1 LYLVKW
7 IDNIMKSYN
16 KQKQVIYFFS
26 DGRSIVKTKNYLAPF
41 TKIEFIKNDFNLF
54 KKFNKNKNRI
64 KSSYRNNFF

>member
-1 LYLVKW
+1 MYLVKW

-16 KQKQVIYFFS
+16 KQKQVMYFFS
-26 DGRSIVKTKNYLAPF
+26 DGRSIVKTKNYLVPF

-64 KSSYRNNFF
+64 KSFYRNNFF